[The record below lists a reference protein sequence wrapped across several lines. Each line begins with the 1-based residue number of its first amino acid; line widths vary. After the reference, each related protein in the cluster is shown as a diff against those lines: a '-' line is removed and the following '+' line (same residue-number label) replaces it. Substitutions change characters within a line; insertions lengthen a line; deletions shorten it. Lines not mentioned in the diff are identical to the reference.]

1 MKLWKRASGALKD
14 RKSIL
19 KASLTCRSGLRN
31 INIETTV
38 IKATTHDES
47 RVDYHSIQSV
57 FAWVRISDDSLHHV
71 LWALFRRMEK
81 TCSWVVILKG
91 LMLLHG
97 VFCCKVP
104 GIQEIGRLPLN
115 LINLKDKHTKHG
127 KMLGLNNFI
136 RAYYGFLDEKSSFIF
151 LHSQE
156 QTKRME
162 TFSHDETSDQQKEKF
177 MIQDFFWLQK
187 LQGLLHTLLL
197 IQLKSSQPVNMLV
210 LEAMDCIVIEV
221 YDIYGRISNGIETL
235 IGRINSAGI
244 GEARMALL
252 ILHKAKVQNEELSVF
267 LEFCKDIGV
276 GNAYHSPKIEPV
288 PEESIREL
296 EDIINGV
303 SEIEQFPKEEE
314 KRIVVIEKHTFK
326 KTHDDNNSLKTV
338 ISNEWEAFEEL
349 KKPDLIDMSSPPVNN
364 NTRFDPF
371 VQQNILQVPDLIKL

>member
-19 KASLTCRSGLRN
+19 KASLACRSRLRN

-47 RVDYHSIQSV
+47 RVDYHSMQSV

-81 TCSWVVILKG
+81 TCNWVVILKG

-104 GIQEIGRLPLN
+104 GIQEIGRLPFN

-127 KMLGLNNFI
+127 KMLGLTNFI
-136 RAYYGFLDEKSSFIF
+136 RAYYAFLDEKSSFIF

-162 TFSHDETSDQQKEKF
+162 TLSHDETNDQHKEKF

-187 LQGLLHTLLL
+187 LQGLLDTLLH

-210 LEAMDCIVIEV
+210 LEAMDWIVIEV
-221 YDIYGRISNGIETL
+221 YDIYGRISNGIEMV

-244 GEARMALL
+244 DEARMALL
-252 ILHKAKVQNEELSVF
+252 ILH
-267 LEFCKDIGV
+267 I
-276 GNAYHSPKIEPV
+276 
-288 PEESIREL
+288 
-296 EDIINGV
+296 
-303 SEIEQFPKEEE
+303 
-314 KRIVVIEKHTFK
+314 
-326 KTHDDNNSLKTV
+326 
-338 ISNEWEAFEEL
+338 
-349 KKPDLIDMSSPPVNN
+349 
-364 NTRFDPF
+364 
-371 VQQNILQVPDLIKL
+371 